1 MSSDPTKKDTDG
13 DGYNDKDD
21 SEPLV
26 INSNLDSETTE
37 ELLNV
42 LDEYL
47 NDIMPPKY
55 NYDGEEITSK
65 NKECEATWD
74 HFDQKIWPAL
84 LDEGKAV
91 LGQEYAAYISW
102 VREAYGT
109 YGIETFWL
117 TMDQYVNILYY
128 EILDPD
134 TLDKLKNQV
143 LKGNYSE
150 DITLTGT
157 AGQIVIGFTGI
168 DFVADIRDVTYDV
181 THWEWSWSHAGQT
194 GLDMVGIIPII
205 GAIKNLDEFA
215 ALSKLSKVDAVDTLN
230 DSVNSIDDMLK
241 AGKNTD
247 EIIALQKAKYV
258 ELTDTL
264 KIRQIS
270 EQLDNLQSNKIHH
283 IIEGSKN
290 SNHLWETLVPDKNW
304 NDIKQII
311 FTTMLNGTE
320 MTHKGV
326 YKKVLD
332 FNGKVVEVTYK
343 KLSNGY
349 IAISDAW
356 VVAE

>member
-1 MSSDPTKKDTDG
+1 M
-13 DGYNDKDD
+13 
-21 SEPLV
+21 
-26 INSNLDSETTE
+26 
-37 ELLNV
+37 
-42 LDEYL
+42 
-47 NDIMPPKY
+47 
-55 NYDGEEITSK
+55 
-65 NKECEATWD
+65 
-74 HFDQKIWPAL
+74 
-84 LDEGKAV
+84 
-91 LGQEYAAYISW
+91 
-102 VREAYGT
+102 
-109 YGIETFWL
+109 
-117 TMDQYVNILYY
+117 
-128 EILDPD
+128 
-134 TLDKLKNQV
+134 
-143 LKGNYSE
+143 
-150 DITLTGT
+150 TGT